1 MPSRGTGR
9 PNGGEVYF
17 PTLGGDT
24 FQQAPCHMEEENLWE
39 SRRDREP
46 EQKARERWR
55 EAAELCGYCPAL
67 AACARLADAQP
78 RLDGVWA
85 GRVPR
90 ARGERAGVPRAECG
104 SRGGWQRHDRAGETP
119 CESCVAA
126 NRAYHRDRKRRG
138 R

>member
-1 MPSRGTGR
+1 MSSRGTGR

-24 FQQAPCHMEEENLWE
+24 FQQAPCHMEDENLWE
-39 SRRDREP
+39 PKRDREP
-46 EQKARERWR
+46 YRDVLARWR
-55 EAAELCGYCPAL
+55 EAAELCEWCPAL

-90 ARGERAGVPRAECG
+90 LRGQRAGVDPAACG
-104 SRGGWQRHDRAGETP
+104 TRGGWQRHDRAGETP
-119 CESCVAA
+119 CGPCVEA
-126 NRAYHRDRKRRG
+126 NRAYHRERKRRG

>member
-1 MPSRGTGR
+1 MSSRGTGR

-24 FQQAPCHMEEENLWE
+24 FQQAPCHMEDENLWE
-39 SRRDREP
+39 PKRDREP
-46 EQKARERWR
+46 YRDVLARWR
-55 EAAELCGYCPAL
+55 EAAELCEWCPAL

-90 ARGERAGVPRAECG
+90 LRGQRAGVDPAVCG
-104 SRGGWQRHDRAGETP
+104 AGGGWQRQSRAGATAWGP
-119 CESCVAA
+119 WVVA
-126 NRAYHRDRKRRG
+126 NRRVDRGRKRRG

>member
-1 MPSRGTGR
+1 MSSRGTGR

-24 FQQAPCHMEEENLWE
+24 FQQAPCHMEDENLWE
-39 SRRDREP
+39 ARRDREP
-46 EQKARERWR
+46 DRDVLARWR
-55 EAAELCGYCPAL
+55 EAAELCEWCPAL

-90 ARGERAGVPRAECG
+90 QRGERVGVAPAECG
-104 SRGGWQRHDRAGETP
+104 SRGGWQRHTRASETP
-119 CESCVAA
+119 CGACVEA
-126 NRAYHRDRKRRG
+126 NRAYHRERKRRK

>member
-1 MPSRGTGR
+1 MSSRGTGR

-24 FQQAPCHMEEENLWE
+24 FQQAPCHMEDENLWE
-39 SRRDREP
+39 PKRDREP
-46 EQKARERWR
+46 YRDVLARWR
-55 EAAELCGYCPAL
+55 EAAELCEWCPAL

-78 RLDGVWA
+78 RLDGVGA

-90 ARGERAGVPRAECG
+90 LRGQRAGVDPAECG
-104 SRGGWQRHDRAGETP
+104 TRGGWQRHDRAGETP
-119 CESCVAA
+119 CGPCVEA
-126 NRAYHRDRKRRG
+126 NRTYHRERKRRG

>member
-24 FQQAPCHMEEENLWE
+24 FQQAPCHMEDENLWE
-39 SRRDREP
+39 PKRDREP
-46 EQKARERWR
+46 YRDVLERWR
-55 EAAELCGYCPAL
+55 EAAELCEWCPAL

-90 ARGERAGVPRAECG
+90 LRGQRAGVDPAACG
-104 SRGGWQRHDRAGETP
+104 TRGGWQRHDRAGETP
-119 CESCVAA
+119 CGPCVEA
-126 NRAYHRDRKRRG
+126 NRRYHRERKRRK

>member
-1 MPSRGTGR
+1 MSSRGTGR
-9 PNGGEVYF
+9 PNGGEVHF

-24 FQQAPCHMEEENLWE
+24 FQHAPCHMEDENLWE
-39 SRRDREP
+39 PKRDREP
-46 EQKARERWR
+46 DRDVLARWR
-55 EAAELCGYCPAL
+55 EAAELCEWCPAL

-90 ARGERAGVPRAECG
+90 LRGQRAGVDPAVCG
-104 SRGGWQRHDRAGETP
+104 SRGGWQRHDRAGEAP
-119 CESCVAA
+119 CGPCVEA
-126 NRAYHRDRKRRG
+126 NRTYHRERKRRG